1 MDDKSIVSDREQQ
14 IEAEL
19 EAEKRQANKGVS
31 SDKAGTGTTD
41 AAAPNA
47 MGGGAGVDQTTAS
60 AGRVGDFP
68 GAVTTELEEADAYP
82 GSGPGDADQRD
93 VDADERPG
101 ETYQPRSG

>member
-31 SDKAGTGTTD
+31 RDQAKTNTTD

-47 MGGGAGVDQTTAS
+47 MGGGAGVDRTTAT
-60 AGRVGDFP
+60 AGRTADFP
-68 GAVTTELEEADAYP
+68 GAVAAEVAEADDYA
-82 GSGPGDADQRD
+82 GRGPGDADQRE